1 VRGVATAGE
10 APVTVEDVLNS
21 RVIVYPFRLLQCCLV
36 TDGGGAL
43 ILVAA
48 DRARDFPQKPVYLLG
63 TGGSVETSMVSQMAD
78 FTSSRAFRDAGA
90 KAFAESGITHKDVD
104 HLMIYDA
111 PCSLPGASFAHLP
124 VYGLEDPGFVPR
136 GEAGAFIAE
145 RNTAPGGKL
154 PLNTNGGG
162 LSYMHSGRY
171 GMYALQE
178 SVREVRGTNPAQV
191 RRQDLGLPRY
201 RRHVRRLW
209 HDHHVKRAAEEVT
222 MTARTDDY
230 DEIVRFVQLYI
241 DGFNDKDI
249 SKFKEVLTK
258 TPGFSSSM
266 LTAGCAST

>member
-1 VRGVATAGE
+1 
-10 APVTVEDVLNS
+10 
-21 RVIVYPFRLLQCCLV
+21 
-36 TDGGGAL
+36 
-43 ILVAA
+43 
-48 DRARDFPQKPVYLLG
+48 
-63 TGGSVETSMVSQMAD
+63 
-78 FTSSRAFRDAGA
+78 
-90 KAFAESGITHKDVD
+90 
-104 HLMIYDA
+104 
-111 PCSLPGASFAHLP
+111 
-124 VYGLEDPGFVPR
+124 
-136 GEAGAFIAE
+136 
-145 RNTAPGGKL
+145 
-154 PLNTNGGG
+154 
-162 LSYMHSGRY
+162 
-171 GMYALQE
+171 MYALQE
-178 SVREVRGTNPAQV
+178 SVRQMRGTTPAQV